1 MPEFKSMAFP
11 IGGDHFD
18 VQNIR
23 ACQKILGLITSGLA
37 YKTPADVLSNDDL
50 EGLQILLENIDS
62 ALQKAVADMEQK
74 RKEYGCLECEYR
86 KTFGTVAVKAAQEVD
101 NGK

>member
-23 ACQKILGLITSGLA
+23 ACQKIMGFITSGLA
-37 YKTPADVLSNDDL
+37 YKKQDDALSTDDL

-62 ALQKAVADMEQK
+62 ALQKAVADMERK

-86 KTFGTVAVKAAQEVD
+86 KTFGFGAVEAAQEVD

>member
-1 MPEFKSMAFP
+1 MSEFKSLTFP

-23 ACQKILGLITSGLA
+23 ACQKIMGFITSGLA
-37 YKTPADVLSNDDL
+37 YKTQDDALNTDDL
-50 EGLQILLENIDS
+50 EGLQLLLENIDS

-74 RKEYGCLECEYR
+74 RKDFGCLECEYR
-86 KTFGTVAVKAAQEVD
+86 KTFGAGAVKAAQEVD